1 MGKERSKGVVRPEDD
16 RDIVVKPSGRIYNY
30 IDYATQVL
38 ARDTVDYVQFIAVG
52 KAISKAVT
60 LAEILKR
67 KNSTLQ
73 QKCTLDSVEPS
84 NTPRLVI
91 QMRKSL
97 KHDKE
102 PAESTLQ

>member
-1 MGKERSKGVVRPEDD
+1 MRPEDD
-16 RDIVVKPSGRIYNY
+16 RDIVVKPSGRLYNY
-30 IDYATQVL
+30 IEYATRVL

-67 KNSTLQ
+67 NNTTLR

-91 QMRKSL
+91 QMQKSL
-97 KHDKE
+97 THDNE
-102 PAESTLQ
+102 TAETNSQQ